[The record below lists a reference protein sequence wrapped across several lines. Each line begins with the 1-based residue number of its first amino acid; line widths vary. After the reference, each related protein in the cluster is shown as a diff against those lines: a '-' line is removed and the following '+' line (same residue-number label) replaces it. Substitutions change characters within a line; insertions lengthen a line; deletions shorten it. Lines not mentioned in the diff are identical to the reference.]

1 MYKQAILSYNVLDD
15 EENENEN
22 EKENEDSK
30 KKNIDILINFM
41 QIPIKK
47 YPLTD
52 KDKSQIKKDITFIIP
67 SIGRPTLKRTL
78 LSLQNLNIKDWKA
91 IVVFDGVEQPCQN
104 IVDDERITYTRIDK
118 IGTLNHGGNVRNHGI
133 KMSTTTWVGFVDD
146 DDTLTSDYLDEFYDL
161 SNQYDPDVI
170 LFRMKN
176 GNTIIPTIGTQIIEN
191 GNVGISF
198 CMKKCDI
205 YFVPSSVEDYFLL
218 KNLND
223 QNKSIIV
230 SDKVCY
236 MVNC

>member
-15 EENENEN
+15 EDDEDD
-22 EKENEDSK
+22 EKKNKESK
-30 KKNIDILINFM
+30 KKINNILMDFM
-41 QIPIKK
+41 EIPIKK

-67 SIGRPTLKRTL
+67 SIGRSTLKRTL

-91 IVVFDGVEQPCQN
+91 IVVFDGVEPQN
-104 IVDDERITYTRIDK
+104 TLADERIIYTRIDK

-146 DDTLTSDYLDEFYDL
+146 DDTLTPDYLDEFYNL

-176 GNTIIPTIGTQIIEN
+176 GNTIIPTIGAQKIVL
-191 GNVGISF
+191 GDVGISF

-205 YFVPSSVEDYFLL
+205 YFVPSSTEDYFLL